1 MATQL
6 NQNTTDLRALLEA
19 VIALP
24 DSGEINYGSLLMA
37 SATEGKT
44 SASSVVTS
52 VSVTTS
58 VSVPVGATIVKVIK
72 CAQGYSGMGSSVAG
86 MYGTPNISESTSY
99 LVGEDGTVSDSA
111 SITGT
116 APFKGVRLTLIV
128 LYIEP
133 ESTALDAPEIYLDD
147 GGEQ

>member
-37 SATEGKT
+37 SATEEKT

-58 VSVPVGATIVKVIK
+58 VSVPVGATIAKVIR
-72 CAQGYSGMGSSVAG
+72 CAQGYSGMASPVAG

-116 APFKGVRLTLIV
+116 SPFKGVRLTLIV

-133 ESTALDAPEIYLDD
+133 ESTALDAPEISLEEET
-147 GGEQ
+147 G